1 MSTQKY
7 SRQDAIDGL
16 QSVADKIG
24 KSPTKTE
31 YQEHRKDSHPSA
43 EWIVDNL
50 SGWNDLKTD
59 VGFEVYH
66 RRFTKQDYIDA
77 IKYVAD
83 KIGKSPS
90 VSEYKANKKDHHPGN
105 SVICNNLGSW
115 NNAKELAGLDIL
127 NSAGRSRYS
136 KKEAINALQSV
147 ADKIGK
153 SPSQREY
160 IANKKDHH
168 PSSNWI
174 KCNLG
179 SWNNAKDT
187 AGLKKSDNVGINYK
201 DKELFLRKIKK
212 QVQCKKCGL
221 QGPNRRLHFHHVK
234 PDTKV
239 EKVTTMVNRDYSME
253 ELRAEIK
260 KCVIL
265 CDTCHGHKH
274 SKTVVK
280 EDCINALQWVADKLG
295 DIPTPNEY
303 QKHKKSHHPN
313 HGTISKRLD
322 SWSNAKETVNLDS
335 KQATLQSDFASP
347 SRNDE

>member
-1 MSTQKY
+1 MSTQRY
-7 SRQDAIDGL
+7 SKQDAIDGL
-16 QSVADKIG
+16 KSVADKID
-24 KSPTKTE
+24 KSPTKKE
-31 YQEHRKDSHPSA
+31 YQKNKKDKHPSV
-43 EWIVDNL
+43 EWIADNF
-50 SGWNDLKTD
+50 SSWNNLKTD
-59 VGFEVYH
+59 AGLDVY
-66 RRFTKQDYIDA
+66 RRRCTKQDYIDA

-127 NSAGRSRYS
+127 NSAGSVEYS
-136 KKEAINALQSV
+136 KKDAINALQSI
-147 ADKIGK
+147 ADEIGK

-187 AGLKKSDNVGINYK
+187 AGLKKCDNVGINYK

-212 QVQCKKCGL
+212 QVQCKECGL

-253 ELRAEIK
+253 ELKAEIK
-260 KCVIL
+260 KCEIL
-265 CDTCHGHKH
+265 CDTCHGHEH
-274 SKTVVK
+274 TTVTK
-280 EDCINALQWVADKLG
+280 EDCINALQWVVDQLG
-295 DIPTPNEY
+295 DLPTEKEY
-303 QKHKKSHHPN
+303 QKHKKDHHPN
-313 HGTISKRLD
+313 KNTIRTRLD
-322 SWSNAKETVNLDS
+322 SWSEAKETVNLEPT
-335 KQATLQSDFASP
+335 QTTLQSDFESP
-347 SRNDE
+347 SRNDA